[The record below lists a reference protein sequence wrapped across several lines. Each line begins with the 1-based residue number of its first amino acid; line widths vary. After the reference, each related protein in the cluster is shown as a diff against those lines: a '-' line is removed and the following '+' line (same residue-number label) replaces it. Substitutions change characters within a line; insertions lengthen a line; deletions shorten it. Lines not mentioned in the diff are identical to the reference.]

1 MNDTVRLTIERIDI
15 TDIALPGDVLLDIT
29 ETTESVLERGRLDNR
44 ALVPRTSTVDAT
56 HPQLPAAPREGRG
69 DDGQGDG
76 HDHGCADTAGHACAD
91 HHLGGRCQG
100 RHHVR

>member
-44 ALVPRTSTVDAT
+44 ALV
-56 HPQLPAAPREGRG
+56 HGKEAAKKSAE
-69 DDGQGDG
+69 DIKF
-76 HDHGCADTAGHACAD
+76 C
-91 HHLGGRCQG
+91 
-100 RHHVR
+100 